1 MQGLFREM
9 YFQFL
14 IPPAYFLSFLSKK
27 IYDRHQ
33 WLMPVIPP
41 TQEERLGGSWFETN
55 PGQIV
60 HKTVSGRNPSQK
72 AGNVAQGV
80 GPELKSQYHKK
91 KKKNALK

>member
-1 MQGLFREM
+1 VL
-9 YFQFL
+9 
-14 IPPAYFLSFLSKK
+14 PPQNRISKIHFK
-27 IYDRHQ
+27 LGHR